1 TSPVSSSDIAT
12 WRQVFSLMRLC
23 KHHVFLWG
31 QEWRWPGAT
40 GHKKPKR
47 LAHRQHS
54 SPDESHAYSKE
65 QLVSVE
71 YVNSLKEFG
80 LDWSNTEQ
88 RSAKTLAIES
98 EFSHRPAKTDAC
110 PVDALG
116 VANKMSKGTE
126 GSLFFRVMPKHQDP
140 NISPLPPTTSL
151 FPPSEVA
158 FQVQVLIMKLCQSIM
173 DMDMPDYVD
182 SLDSSY
188 TMLEFDNLR
197 VLPNNTEGSNG
208 PCSLPAEAI
217 TAESANTNLLTSGIS
232 SLCSICGDRATGKH
246 YGASSCDGCKGF
258 FRRSVRKNHI
268 YSCRFSRQCVIDKD
282 KRNQCR
288 YCRLKKCFRAGMKK
302 EAVQNERDRISIR
315 RSSYEDN
322 GSLSINV
329 LTQAEAMAQQ
339 YSSPSPVHSADI
351 AMKKVA
357 TINDVCES
365 MKQQLLVL
373 VEWAKYIPAFCELPL
388 DDQVAL
394 LRAHAGE
401 HLLLGV
407 AKRSIPYTDFLLLGN
422 DFIIPMHCPE
432 LEIARVATRILDEL
446 VKPLRDIQ
454 IDDNEY
460 ACLKAIIFFDP
471 DCKGLSEP
479 GKVKNMR
486 FQVQVNLEDY
496 INDRQYDSRGRFSDI
511 LLLLPPLQSITW
523 QMIEQVQF
531 VKLFG
536 VARIDSLLQEMLLGG
551 TTIDLQYQ
559 SGPPNLNMEPL
570 PGHVLPSNMS
580 SVIHAPPDPSPET
593 SLPSPSTSTGSDDY
607 KLGSSAGPSAV
618 AQLLPPTVI
627 TKQEIL

>member
-1 TSPVSSSDIAT
+1 
-12 WRQVFSLMRLC
+12 
-23 KHHVFLWG
+23 
-31 QEWRWPGAT
+31 
-40 GHKKPKR
+40 
-47 LAHRQHS
+47 
-54 SPDESHAYSKE
+54 
-65 QLVSVE
+65 
-71 YVNSLKEFG
+71 
-80 LDWSNTEQ
+80 
-88 RSAKTLAIES
+88 
-98 EFSHRPAKTDAC
+98 
-110 PVDALG
+110 
-116 VANKMSKGTE
+116 
-126 GSLFFRVMPKHQDP
+126 
-140 NISPLPPTTSL
+140 
-151 FPPSEVA
+151 
-158 FQVQVLIMKLCQSIM
+158 
-173 DMDMPDYVD
+173 MDMPDYVE

-188 TMLEFDNLR
+188 TMLEFENLR
-197 VLPNNTEGSNG
+197 VLPTNTGEISAQFLLNNPGYLIEKT
-208 PCSLPAEAI
+208 
-217 TAESANTNLLTSGIS
+217 
-232 SLCSICGDRATGKH
+232 SLCALTDSDTGKH
-246 YGASSCDGCKGF
+246 RCDG
-258 FRRSVRKNHI
+258 RE
-268 YSCRFSRQCVIDKD
+268 RQSLMHHVTVI
-282 KRNQCR
+282 
-288 YCRLKKCFRAGMKK
+288 LSLF

-322 GSLSINV
+322 GSLSITV

-339 YSSPSPVHSADI
+339 YSALSPVHSADI

-365 MKQQLLVL
+365 MKQQLLAL

-388 DDQVAL
+388 DDQVVL

-432 LEIARVATRILDEL
+432 LEIARVAIRILDEL

-454 IDDNEY
+454 VDDNEY

-531 VKLFG
+531 MKLFG

-551 TTIDLQYQ
+551 TTLDVQYQ
-559 SGPPNLNMEPL
+559 SGPSNLDLEPL
-570 PGHVLPSNMS
+570 PGHAALTNMS
-580 SVIHAPPDPSPET
+580 SVIHTVPNPSPET
-593 SLPSPSTSTGSDDY
+593 SLPSPSTSTGSEDY
-607 KLGSSAGPSAV
+607 KLGPTAGPEAV
-618 AQLLPPTVI
+618 VKILPQTIVP
-627 TKQEIL
+627 KQEIL

>member
-1 TSPVSSSDIAT
+1 
-12 WRQVFSLMRLC
+12 M
-23 KHHVFLWG
+23 
-31 QEWRWPGAT
+31 
-40 GHKKPKR
+40 
-47 LAHRQHS
+47 
-54 SPDESHAYSKE
+54 
-65 QLVSVE
+65 
-71 YVNSLKEFG
+71 
-80 LDWSNTEQ
+80 
-88 RSAKTLAIES
+88 
-98 EFSHRPAKTDAC
+98 
-110 PVDALG
+110 
-116 VANKMSKGTE
+116 
-126 GSLFFRVMPKHQDP
+126 
-140 NISPLPPTTSL
+140 
-151 FPPSEVA
+151 
-158 FQVQVLIMKLCQSIM
+158 
-173 DMDMPDYVD
+173 
-182 SLDSSY
+182 
-188 TMLEFDNLR
+188 
-197 VLPNNTEGSNG
+197 
-208 PCSLPAEAI
+208 PAETI
-217 TAESANTNLLTSGIS
+217 TAESANTNLLNNGIG

-258 FRRSVRKNHI
+258 FRRSVRKNHV

-322 GSLSINV
+322 GSLSISV

-339 YSSPSPVHSADI
+339 YLPLSPVHSADI

-454 IDDNEY
+454 IDDSEY

-471 DCKGLSEP
+471 GMCLSC
-479 GKVKNMR
+479 
-486 FQVQVNLEDY
+486 
-496 INDRQYDSRGRFSDI
+496 
-511 LLLLPPLQSITW
+511 
-523 QMIEQVQF
+523 
-531 VKLFG
+531 
-536 VARIDSLLQEMLLGG
+536 LQEQARGLRKKLALHHPYTVIPQTSHSGSPQTNAYSMHTVPSVEPSALGVLPVAWRSGGG
-551 TTIDLQYQ
+551 TIPSREQRPFVFGIYQ
-559 SGPPNLNMEPL
+559 HGKLEY
-570 PGHVLPSNMS
+570 HLPS
-580 SVIHAPPDPSPET
+580 IFFLLC
-593 SLPSPSTSTGSDDY
+593 SL
-607 KLGSSAGPSAV
+607 
-618 AQLLPPTVI
+618 I
-627 TKQEIL
+627 

>member
-1 TSPVSSSDIAT
+1 
-12 WRQVFSLMRLC
+12 
-23 KHHVFLWG
+23 
-31 QEWRWPGAT
+31 
-40 GHKKPKR
+40 
-47 LAHRQHS
+47 
-54 SPDESHAYSKE
+54 
-65 QLVSVE
+65 
-71 YVNSLKEFG
+71 
-80 LDWSNTEQ
+80 
-88 RSAKTLAIES
+88 
-98 EFSHRPAKTDAC
+98 
-110 PVDALG
+110 
-116 VANKMSKGTE
+116 
-126 GSLFFRVMPKHQDP
+126 
-140 NISPLPPTTSL
+140 
-151 FPPSEVA
+151 
-158 FQVQVLIMKLCQSIM
+158 
-173 DMDMPDYVD
+173 MDMPDYVE

-188 TMLEFDNLR
+188 TMLEFENLR
-197 VLPNNTEGSNG
+197 VLPTNTGEISAQFLLNNPGYLIEKVGRLEKIDRRCRAKGGSDG
-208 PCSLPAEAI
+208 RERQSLMHHMTVI
-217 TAESANTNLLTSGIS
+217 L
-232 SLCSICGDRATGKH
+232 SL
-246 YGASSCDGCKGF
+246 F
-258 FRRSVRKNHI
+258 
-268 YSCRFSRQCVIDKD
+268 
-282 KRNQCR
+282 
-288 YCRLKKCFRAGMKK
+288 

-322 GSLSINV
+322 GSLSITV

-339 YSSPSPVHSADI
+339 YSALSPVHSADI

-365 MKQQLLVL
+365 MKQQLLAL

-388 DDQVAL
+388 DDQVVL

-432 LEIARVATRILDEL
+432 LEIARVAIRILDEL

-454 IDDNEY
+454 VDDNEY

-531 VKLFG
+531 MKLFG

-551 TTIDLQYQ
+551 TTLDVQYQ
-559 SGPPNLNMEPL
+559 SGPSNLDLEPL
-570 PGHVLPSNMS
+570 PGHAALTNMS
-580 SVIHAPPDPSPET
+580 SVIHTVPNPSPET
-593 SLPSPSTSTGSDDY
+593 SLPSPSTSTGSEDY
-607 KLGSSAGPSAV
+607 KLGPTAGPEAV
-618 AQLLPPTVI
+618 VKILPQTIVP
-627 TKQEIL
+627 KQEIL

>member
-1 TSPVSSSDIAT
+1 
-12 WRQVFSLMRLC
+12 
-23 KHHVFLWG
+23 
-31 QEWRWPGAT
+31 
-40 GHKKPKR
+40 
-47 LAHRQHS
+47 
-54 SPDESHAYSKE
+54 
-65 QLVSVE
+65 
-71 YVNSLKEFG
+71 
-80 LDWSNTEQ
+80 
-88 RSAKTLAIES
+88 
-98 EFSHRPAKTDAC
+98 
-110 PVDALG
+110 
-116 VANKMSKGTE
+116 
-126 GSLFFRVMPKHQDP
+126 
-140 NISPLPPTTSL
+140 
-151 FPPSEVA
+151 
-158 FQVQVLIMKLCQSIM
+158 
-173 DMDMPDYVD
+173 MDMPDYVD

-188 TMLEFDNLR
+188 TMLEFENLR
-197 VLPNNTEGSNG
+197 VLPNNTETSNG
-208 PCSLPAEAI
+208 PCSLPAETI
-217 TAESANTNLLTSGIS
+217 PAESANTNVLANGIG

-258 FRRSVRKNHI
+258 FRRSVRKNHV

-322 GSLSINV
+322 GSLSIN
-329 LTQAEAMAQQ
+329 AEAMAQQ
-339 YSSPSPVHSADI
+339 YASLSPVHSADI

-551 TTIDLQYQ
+551 STIDLQYQ
-559 SGPPNLNMEPL
+559 SGPPNLNMEQL

-580 SVIHAPPDPSPET
+580 SVIHTVPDPSPEP
-593 SLPSPSTSTGSDDY
+593 SLPSPSTSTGSEDY
-607 KLGSSAGPSAV
+607 KLGPSAGPSAV
-618 AQLLPPTVI
+618 AQLLPQTVI
-627 TKQEIL
+627 PKQEIL

>member
-1 TSPVSSSDIAT
+1 MDI
-12 WRQVFSLMRLC
+12 
-23 KHHVFLWG
+23 
-31 QEWRWPGAT
+31 
-40 GHKKPKR
+40 
-47 LAHRQHS
+47 
-54 SPDESHAYSKE
+54 
-65 QLVSVE
+65 
-71 YVNSLKEFG
+71 
-80 LDWSNTEQ
+80 
-88 RSAKTLAIES
+88 
-98 EFSHRPAKTDAC
+98 
-110 PVDALG
+110 
-116 VANKMSKGTE
+116 
-126 GSLFFRVMPKHQDP
+126 
-140 NISPLPPTTSL
+140 
-151 FPPSEVA
+151 
-158 FQVQVLIMKLCQSIM
+158 
-173 DMDMPDYVD
+173 PDYTE

-188 TMLEFDNLR
+188 ATMLEFENLR
-197 VLPNNTEGSNG
+197 VLPTNSEAVATES
-208 PCSLPAEAI
+208 
-217 TAESANTNLLTSGIS
+217 TNASLLTNGIS

-258 FRRSVRKNHI
+258 FRRSVRKNHV

-322 GSLSINV
+322 GSLSITV

-339 YSSPSPVHSADI
+339 YLALRSVHNADI
-351 AMKKVA
+351 AMKKIA

-407 AKRSIPYTDFLLLGN
+407 AKRSLPYADFLLLGN

-446 VKPLRDIQ
+446 VKPLREIQ

-511 LLLLPPLQSITW
+511 LLLLPPLQSITCH
-523 QMIEQVQF
+523 MIEQVQF

-551 TTIDLQYQ
+551 ATVEVPAYH
-559 SGPPNLNMEPL
+559 SGSSSLNLEPL
-570 PGHVLPSNMS
+570 PAHIVLPSSMG
-580 SVIHAPPDPSPET
+580 SVIHTTSVASPET
-593 SLPSPSTSTGSDDY
+593 SLPSPSTSTGSEDY
-607 KLGSSAGPSAV
+607 KLGPNPV
-618 AQLLPPTVI
+618 AEVSIQLLPQAVI
-627 TKQEIL
+627 PKQEIL

>member
-1 TSPVSSSDIAT
+1 
-12 WRQVFSLMRLC
+12 MR
-23 KHHVFLWG
+23 
-31 QEWRWPGAT
+31 
-40 GHKKPKR
+40 
-47 LAHRQHS
+47 
-54 SPDESHAYSKE
+54 
-65 QLVSVE
+65 
-71 YVNSLKEFG
+71 
-80 LDWSNTEQ
+80 
-88 RSAKTLAIES
+88 I
-98 EFSHRPAKTDAC
+98 
-110 PVDALG
+110 
-116 VANKMSKGTE
+116 
-126 GSLFFRVMPKHQDP
+126 
-140 NISPLPPTTSL
+140 
-151 FPPSEVA
+151 
-158 FQVQVLIMKLCQSIM
+158 CQSLA
-173 DMDMPDYVD
+173 DMEMPDYAE

-188 TMLEFDNLR
+188 TMLEFENLR
-197 VLPNNTEGSNG
+197 VLPTNSSDAIVSDSGNT
-208 PCSLPAEAI
+208 SLL
-217 TAESANTNLLTSGIS
+217 ANGIS
-232 SLCSICGDRATGKH
+232 SLCAICGDRATGKH

-258 FRRSVRKNHI
+258 FRRSVRKNHV

-322 GSLSINV
+322 GALSITI

-339 YSSPSPVHSADI
+339 YSALRPVHSADL
-351 AMKKVA
+351 AMKKIA

-422 DFIIPMHCPE
+422 DFIIPMQCPE

-446 VKPLRDIQ
+446 VKPLREIQ
-454 IDDNEY
+454 IDENEY
-460 ACLKAIIFFDP
+460 ACLKAIVFFDP

-531 VKLFG
+531 IKLFG
-536 VARIDSLLQEMLLGG
+536 MARIDSLLQEMLLGG
-551 TTIDLQYQ
+551 TSIDVPQYQ
-559 SGPPNLNMEPL
+559 SGPSSLNIEPL
-570 PGHVLPSNMS
+570 PGHIVLPSNMA
-580 SVIHAPPDPSPET
+580 SVIHTVSVSSPET
-593 SLPSPSTSTGSDDY
+593 SLPSPSTSTGSEDY
-607 KLGSSAGPSAV
+607 KLGPTPGSEVPTP
-618 AQLLPPTVI
+618 LLPLAVI
-627 TKQEIL
+627 PKQEIL

>member
-1 TSPVSSSDIAT
+1 
-12 WRQVFSLMRLC
+12 
-23 KHHVFLWG
+23 
-31 QEWRWPGAT
+31 
-40 GHKKPKR
+40 
-47 LAHRQHS
+47 
-54 SPDESHAYSKE
+54 
-65 QLVSVE
+65 
-71 YVNSLKEFG
+71 
-80 LDWSNTEQ
+80 
-88 RSAKTLAIES
+88 
-98 EFSHRPAKTDAC
+98 
-110 PVDALG
+110 
-116 VANKMSKGTE
+116 
-126 GSLFFRVMPKHQDP
+126 
-140 NISPLPPTTSL
+140 
-151 FPPSEVA
+151 
-158 FQVQVLIMKLCQSIM
+158 MKLCQSIM

-197 VLPNNTEGSNG
+197 VLPNNTE
-208 PCSLPAEAI
+208 AI
-217 TAESANTNLLTSGIS
+217 AAESANPNLLPNGVS

-258 FRRSVRKNHI
+258 FRRSVRKNHV
-268 YSCRFSRQCVIDKD
+268 YSCRFNRQCVIDKD

-322 GSLSINV
+322 GSLSINI

-339 YSSPSPVHSADI
+339 YLPLSPVHSADI
-351 AMKKVA
+351 AMKKIA

-471 DCKGLSEP
+471 GAGEP
-479 GKVKNMR
+479 GGLHQRPPVR
-486 FQVQVNLEDY
+486 LT
-496 INDRQYDSRGRFSDI
+496 G
-511 LLLLPPLQSITW
+511 PLQRHPAAAAAPA
-523 QMIEQVQF
+523 EHH
-531 VKLFG
+531 L
-536 VARIDSLLQEMLLGG
+536 ADDRAG
-551 TTIDLQYQ
+551 TSADLQYQ
-559 SGPPNLNMEPL
+559 SAPPNLNLEPL
-570 PGHVLPSNMS
+570 PGHVLQSNMT
-580 SVIHAPPDPSPET
+580 SVIHTAPDPSPET
-593 SLPSPSTSTGSDDY
+593 SLPSPSASTGSEDY
-607 KLGSSAGPSAV
+607 KLGSSAGPSTV
-618 AQLLPPTVI
+618 VQLLPHTAMP
-627 TKQEIL
+627 KQEI